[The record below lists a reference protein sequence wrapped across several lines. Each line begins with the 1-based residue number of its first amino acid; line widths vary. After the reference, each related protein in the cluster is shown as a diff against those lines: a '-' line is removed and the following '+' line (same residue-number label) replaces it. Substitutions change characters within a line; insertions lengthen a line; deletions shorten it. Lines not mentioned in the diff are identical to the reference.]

1 MALASGFTS
10 NAFSMAAG
18 HIPLVIPDPI
28 TVGAL
33 SAIVDGFAFGAP
45 IAKLQASNSGLA
57 DPFAFGTQIAKLQA
71 HNTGLSDPFAFGTSI
86 SKLQVNSSG
95 FAVTDQVG
103 NALVVHLDW
112 SAVTVPSS
120 TDFAAVSV
128 PSSSD
133 FTEVSDEGSL

>member
-1 MALASGFTS
+1 MALASGFSSST
-10 NAFSMAAG
+10 FGMAAG
-18 HIPLVIPDPI
+18 HIPLVIADPI

-33 SAIVDGFAFGAP
+33 TGIADAMALGSAT
-45 IAKLQASNSGLA
+45 AKLQASNTGLA
-57 DPFAFGTQIAKLQA
+57 DPFAFGTPI
-71 HNTGLSDPFAFGTSI
+71 G
-86 SKLQVNSSG
+86 KLQVNGTGLADGFLFRTEVCKLQVNGSG
-95 FAVTDQVG
+95 FAVADQVG

-112 SAVTVPSS
+112 SAVTTPSG

>member
-1 MALASGFTS
+1 MALGSFAGS
-10 NAFSMAAG
+10 FSFSAAG
-18 HIPLVIPDPI
+18 HIHTFLPDVI

-33 SAIVDGFAFGAP
+33 TGIADAMALGSAT
-45 IAKLQASNSGLA
+45 AKLQASNTGLA
-57 DPFAFGTQIAKLQA
+57 DPFAFGTPI
-71 HNTGLSDPFAFGTSI
+71 G
-86 SKLQVNSSG
+86 KLQVNGTGLADGFLFGTEVCKLQVNGSG
-95 FAVTDQVG
+95 FAVADQVG

-112 SAVTVPSS
+112 SAVTTPSG

>member
-18 HIPLVIPDPI
+18 HIPLVIPDPM

-33 SAIVDGFAFGAP
+33 SAIVDGFAFGTP
-45 IAKLQASNSGLA
+45 TGKLQASNTGLA

-71 HNTGLSDPFAFGTSI
+71 SNTGLSDPFAFGTSI
-86 SKLQVNSSG
+86 LKLQVNSSG
-95 FAVTDQVG
+95 FAETDAVG

-112 SAVTVPSS
+112 SVVV
-120 TDFAAVSV
+120 AASGT
-128 PSSSD
+128 D
-133 FTEVSDEGSL
+133 FTEVTNEGSL

>member
-10 NAFSMAAG
+10 NAFGMSAG
-18 HIPLVIPDPI
+18 HIHLILPDPI

-33 SAIVDGFAFGAP
+33 SAIVDGFAFGTP
-45 IAKLQASNSGLA
+45 VAKLQASNTGLA

-71 HNTGLSDPFAFGTSI
+71 SNSGLSDPFAFGTSV
-86 SKLQVNSSG
+86 SKLQVNGSG

-112 SAVTVPSS
+112 SLVTPPSG
-120 TDFAAVSV
+120 TDFSAVSV

-133 FTEVSDEGSL
+133 FTVVSDEGSL